1 MSQQKIDP
9 EFENLLMEF
18 RELRCST
25 VNHMAI
31 HEVKTSLLE
40 VQSTIQNQFLA
51 LTLGVLALVLSMIQT
66 LVVIWST
73 EYTVRL

>member
-1 MSQQKIDP
+1 
-9 EFENLLMEF
+9 
-18 RELRCST
+18 
-25 VNHMAI
+25 MAI